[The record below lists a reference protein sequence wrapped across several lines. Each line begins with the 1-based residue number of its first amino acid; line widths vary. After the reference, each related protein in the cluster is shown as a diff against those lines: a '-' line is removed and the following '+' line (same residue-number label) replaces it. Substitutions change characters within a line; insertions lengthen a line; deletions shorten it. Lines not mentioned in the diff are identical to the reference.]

1 MDEMQVANVILVVPQ
16 PYIKTYP
23 SDRQDRIWTLS
34 RFVQYVKAIE
44 GKL

>member
-1 MDEMQVANVILVVPQ
+1 MDEMQSENVVLVVPQ

-34 RFVQYVKAIE
+34 RFLQYVKKIE
-44 GKL
+44 GK